1 MSANK
6 PIPGG
11 RTPPPIQLVRLTEE
25 QVQAL
30 ERQLT
35 PCDTN
40 SQTTPIQAGQIIG
53 VQMTL
58 RALRKGWV
66 V

>member
-1 MSANK
+1 MSATIK
-6 PIPGG
+6 PTGG
-11 RTPPPIQLVRLTEE
+11 RTPPPVSLVRLSEE

-35 PCDTN
+35 PCATN
-40 SQTTPIQAGQIIG
+40 HQTTPIQAGQIIG
-53 VQMTL
+53 VQEVL